1 MVDAGDDL
9 IVIPPRP
16 SALQKLLR
24 MLALLAGIVWALPLT
39 LVGLL
44 LALPVVAC
52 RGEVRLVRSGRVPAL
67 LFSGRAADYMLE
79 RHPFGAMCA
88 MAIGHVVIAERSSL
102 TRRILTH
109 ELAHVRQAACW
120 GILFPSFIWEPAP
133 GQCCAA
139 RMPTGIMCLRSP
151 PARPSGMPEAVGSD
165 GPAGVGR
172 HTPQGHCAAV
182 NHLYRQSKPC
192 RPATTVPFGYGT
204 LRSLRWRERSEI
216 SRPAVRHAPAG
227 RGATGRAPGR

>member
-16 SALQKLLR
+16 SALQKLLQ
-24 MLALLAGIVWALPLT
+24 MLALLVGIVWALPLT

-44 LALPVVAC
+44 LALPVLAC
-52 RGEVRLVRSGRVPAL
+52 RGEMRLVRSARAPAL

-120 GILFPSFIWEPAP
+120 GILFPFVYLAASAWALLR
-133 GQCCAA
+133 GQDAYWNNVFEIAA
-139 RMPTGIMCLRSP
+139 RK
-151 PARPSGMPEAVGSD
+151 AE
-165 GPAGVGR
+165 
-172 HTPQGHCAAV
+172 
-182 NHLYRQSKPC
+182 
-192 RPATTVPFGYGT
+192 
-204 LRSLRWRERSEI
+204 
-216 SRPAVRHAPAG
+216 RHA
-227 RGATGRAPGR
+227 

>member
-44 LALPVVAC
+44 LALPVLAC
-52 RGEVRLVRSGRVPAL
+52 GGEVRLVRSTRAPAL

-120 GILFPSFIWEPAP
+120 GILFPFVYLGASGWALLRGEDAYWNNVFEI
-133 GQCCAA
+133 AA
-139 RMPTGIMCLRSP
+139 RK
-151 PARPSGMPEAVGSD
+151 AE
-165 GPAGVGR
+165 
-172 HTPQGHCAAV
+172 
-182 NHLYRQSKPC
+182 
-192 RPATTVPFGYGT
+192 
-204 LRSLRWRERSEI
+204 
-216 SRPAVRHAPAG
+216 RHA
-227 RGATGRAPGR
+227 

>member
-24 MLALLAGIVWALPLT
+24 MLALLAGILWALPLT

-52 RGEVRLVRSGRVPAL
+52 GGEVRLVRSTRAPAL

-120 GILFPSFIWEPAP
+120 GILFPFVYLGASGWALLR
-133 GQCCAA
+133 GQDAYWNNVFEIAA
-139 RMPTGIMCLRSP
+139 RK
-151 PARPSGMPEAVGSD
+151 AE
-165 GPAGVGR
+165 
-172 HTPQGHCAAV
+172 
-182 NHLYRQSKPC
+182 
-192 RPATTVPFGYGT
+192 
-204 LRSLRWRERSEI
+204 
-216 SRPAVRHAPAG
+216 RHA
-227 RGATGRAPGR
+227 

>member
-16 SALQKLLR
+16 SALQKLLQ
-24 MLALLAGIVWALPLT
+24 MLALLVGIVWALPLT

-44 LALPVVAC
+44 LALPVIAC
-52 RGEVRLVRSGRVPAL
+52 RCEVRLVRSARAPAL

-120 GILFPSFIWEPAP
+120 GILFPLVYLGASAWALLR
-133 GQCCAA
+133 GQDAYWNNVFEIAA
-139 RMPTGIMCLRSP
+139 RK
-151 PARPSGMPEAVGSD
+151 AE
-165 GPAGVGR
+165 
-172 HTPQGHCAAV
+172 
-182 NHLYRQSKPC
+182 
-192 RPATTVPFGYGT
+192 
-204 LRSLRWRERSEI
+204 
-216 SRPAVRHAPAG
+216 RHA
-227 RGATGRAPGR
+227 

>member
-16 SALQKLLR
+16 SALQKLLH
-24 MLALLAGIVWALPLT
+24 MLALLVGIVWALPLT

-44 LALPVVAC
+44 LALPVLAY
-52 RGEVRLVRSGRVPAL
+52 RGEVRLVRSARAPAL

-120 GILFPSFIWEPAP
+120 GILFPFVYLGASAWALLR
-133 GQCCAA
+133 GQDAYWNNVFEIAA
-139 RMPTGIMCLRSP
+139 RK
-151 PARPSGMPEAVGSD
+151 AE
-165 GPAGVGR
+165 
-172 HTPQGHCAAV
+172 
-182 NHLYRQSKPC
+182 
-192 RPATTVPFGYGT
+192 
-204 LRSLRWRERSEI
+204 
-216 SRPAVRHAPAG
+216 RHA
-227 RGATGRAPGR
+227 